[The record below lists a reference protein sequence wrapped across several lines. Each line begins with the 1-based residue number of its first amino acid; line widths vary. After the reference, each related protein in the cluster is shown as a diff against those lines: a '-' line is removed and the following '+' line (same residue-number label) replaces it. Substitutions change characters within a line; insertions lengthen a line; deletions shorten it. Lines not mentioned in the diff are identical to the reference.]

1 MKNRE
6 SKNRE
11 SNIDLFD
18 IFRPLI
24 KLKSSKCSHPPG
36 KNAQFYPVII
46 TTSVPKADLISAYHF
61 LHYTGLLIEICTC
74 FWGFSQRR
82 GEPGWDG
89 GALNAPWQLN
99 TTINTSET

>member
-24 KLKSSKCSHPPG
+24 ELKSSKCSHPPG

-61 LHYTGLLIEICTC
+61 LHLPVAAESFVSITQVYWSRYARASGAFLS
-74 FWGFSQRR
+74 GVGSRA
-82 GEPGWDG
+82 GMAEP
-89 GALNAPWQLN
+89 
-99 TTINTSET
+99 